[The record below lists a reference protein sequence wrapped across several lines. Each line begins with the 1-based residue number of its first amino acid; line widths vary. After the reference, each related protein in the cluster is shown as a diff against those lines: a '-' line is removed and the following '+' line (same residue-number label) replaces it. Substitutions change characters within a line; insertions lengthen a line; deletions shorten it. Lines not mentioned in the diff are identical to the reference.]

1 MMFEESFVDIPE
13 GYRLHVGFL
22 RDKAP
27 RGWVVVAHGFGE
39 HFERYAE
46 LAQFLNELH
55 LSVFAFDFRGYGRS
69 EGARGA
75 IDSYDDYVE
84 DYQSALAYLKAQE
97 GADPVHLL
105 GHSQGGLITAY
116 FLKTTGYQPKSVVLS
131 SPGLRFVVQVPLWKR
146 LAGEVASRLVPTL
159 ALPSGIDPY
168 TLTHDRAVC
177 QAYDADPLVVKD
189 ATARWYTES
198 MRAQGVV
205 LARPFEAAYP
215 VLVLQ
220 GTDDRLVDARTN
232 RVFFET
238 LAAPR
243 KEYKE
248 YEGFYHECL
257 NEVDKKRVYADLK
270 TWYESL
276 LG

>member
-1 MMFEESFVDIPE
+1 MMFEEGFVDCPDS
-13 GYRLHVGFL
+13 YRLHVGL
-22 RDKAP
+22 RRDKAP

-39 HFERYAE
+39 HFERYGEVA
-46 LAQFLNELH
+46 AFLNELH

-69 EGARGA
+69 EGGRGA

-84 DYQSALAYLKAQE
+84 DYQAALAYLKLQE
-97 GADPVHLL
+97 GVEQAHLL
-105 GHSQGGLITAY
+105 GHSQGGLITTY
-116 FLKTTGYQPKSVVLS
+116 FLKKTGYQPKSVVLS

-159 ALPSGIDPY
+159 GLPSGIDPY

-177 QAYDADPLVVKD
+177 QAYEQDPLVLKN

-198 MRAQGVV
+198 IRAQNEV

-215 VLVLQ
+215 VLMLQ
-220 GTDDRLVDARTN
+220 GTDDRLVDPRTN
-232 RVFFET
+232 KIFFET
-238 LAAPR
+238 LSAPR

-257 NEVDKKRVYADLK
+257 NEVDRKRVYADLK
-270 TWYESL
+270 AWYESL